1 MTASGLAATPERLK
15 GAPATPFYDW
25 TAAVPAPGALLR
37 SEPLPA
43 ELTLANASKSERIL
57 YSSTDGLDDKTPIAV
72 SGAFFWPNG
81 DAPGRAGGR

>member
-1 MTASGLAATPERLK
+1 M
-15 GAPATPFYDW
+15 
-25 TAAVPAPGALLR
+25 
-37 SEPLPA
+37 PA

-72 SGAFFWPNG
+72 SGALFWPNG

>member
-1 MTASGLAATPERLK
+1 MRAVGSILVWLAMTASGLAATPERLK

-43 ELTLANASKSERIL
+43 ELTLANA
-57 YSSTDGLDDKTPIAV
+57 
-72 SGAFFWPNG
+72 
-81 DAPGRAGGR
+81 